1 MTICCGIFGGFLFI
15 CICIIVI
22 FIIKL
27 LNICRKRNEIKK
39 GGKFYIDSN
48 NIYDIIKESDFFF
61 DDIDIEGYREENVVI
76 E

>member
-1 MTICCGIFGGFLFI
+1 MICCGIFGGFLFI

-48 NIYDIIKESDFFF
+48 NIYDIVKESDFFLM
-61 DDIDIEGYREENVVI
+61 ILILKVI
-76 E
+76 EKNLL

>member
-1 MTICCGIFGGFLFI
+1 MICCGIFGGFLFI
-15 CICIIVI
+15 CICIIVL

-39 GGKFYIDSN
+39 GGKFYID
-48 NIYDIIKESDFFF
+48 YDIVKESDFFF